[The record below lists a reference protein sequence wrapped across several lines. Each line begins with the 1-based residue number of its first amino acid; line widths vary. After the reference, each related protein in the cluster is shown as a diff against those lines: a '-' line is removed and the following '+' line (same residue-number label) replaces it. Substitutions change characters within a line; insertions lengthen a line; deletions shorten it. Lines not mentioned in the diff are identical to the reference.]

1 MPATSPVPS
10 APQFSHREILEI
22 LTGALLGLLLAA
34 LDQTVVVTALPAIAG
49 DLNGLQHLA
58 WIVTAYLLTSTA
70 STPIYGKLSDL
81 YGRRRLLQIGVAIFV
96 VASLFCALS
105 QTMAQLIAARALQG
119 IGGGALISMAQAI
132 IADVISPR
140 ERGRY
145 QVYMSGVWALASL
158 GGPVMG
164 GLFVQYLSWRWVFWV
179 NLPIG
184 IFGLMLCN
192 NALKKLPVHARQPRI
207 DYLGAAILVPAV
219 VALLL
224 VASWGGTEL
233 PWTSPAIWGLLGVG
247 VLLIA
252 AFALQELRARE
263 PLLPPRLFTNP
274 VIRIANLTS
283 FIVSAGMFGA
293 IVLLPV
299 FLQLVLGKSPG
310 NTGLLLI
317 PLMGGTVLG
326 AYPAGQ
332 WMRHTGRYKLAPI
345 VTLAGASL
353 AFLLLATT
361 GPATPPLLVA
371 FYILLLGTGMGAS
384 MPVMLVATQNAADQR
399 DTGAATGSVAFF
411 RSLGGSF
418 GAAALWSALLY
429 FFNARLTEL
438 GEPNL
443 AATVLQGG
451 TVVAGAGLT
460 PPVRAALAH
469 SFDLAFIGGAI
480 IMAISVVSAMLLKE
494 IPLRTTLGPID
505 PIGEP

>member
-1 MPATSPVPS
+1 MPAASAVPS
-10 APQFSHREILEI
+10 PPQFSHREILEI

-96 VASLFCALS
+96 LASLFCALS
-105 QTMAQLIAARALQG
+105 QTMGQLIAARALQG
-119 IGGGALISMAQAI
+119 VGGGALISMAQAI

-164 GLFVQYLSWRWVFWV
+164 GLFVEYLSWRWVFWV

-192 NALKKLPVHARQPRI
+192 NALRKLPVRAQQPRI
-207 DYLGAAILVPAV
+207 DYLGAAILIPAV
-219 VALLL
+219 VTLLL

-233 PWTSPAIWGLLGVG
+233 PWTSPAILGLLGVG
-247 VLLIA
+247 ALLIA
-252 AFALQELRARE
+252 AFVLQELRARE

-332 WMRHTGRYKLAPI
+332 WMRRTGRYKLAPI
-345 VTLAGASL
+345 VTLAGAAL
-353 AFLLLATT
+353 AFLLLATA
-361 GPATPPLLVA
+361 GPSTPPLLVA
-371 FYILLLGTGMGAS
+371 FYILLLGTGIGAS
-384 MPVMLVATQNAADQR
+384 MPVMLVATQNAADAR
-399 DTGAATGSVAFF
+399 DIGTATGSVAFF

-418 GAAALWSALLY
+418 GAAALWSALIYL
-429 FFNARLTEL
+429 FDARLNAL
-438 GEPNL
+438 GESGL

-451 TVVAGAGLT
+451 SAAAAVGLS
-460 PPVRAALAH
+460 PSVRAALAH
-469 SFDLAFIGGAI
+469 SFDLTFIGGAI
-480 IMAISVVSAMLLKE
+480 IMAASVGSALLLKE
-494 IPLRTTLGPID
+494 IPLRTTLEPID
-505 PIGEP
+505 LTGEP